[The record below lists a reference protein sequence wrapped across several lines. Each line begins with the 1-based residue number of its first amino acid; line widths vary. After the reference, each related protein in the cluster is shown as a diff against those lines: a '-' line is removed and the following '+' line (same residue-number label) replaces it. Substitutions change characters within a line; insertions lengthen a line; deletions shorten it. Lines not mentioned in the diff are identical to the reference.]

1 MSILSLSN
9 FSNQEC
15 FLIVLL
21 LLGGGA
27 VLYGLY
33 QKYISSTSEN
43 PADNSR
49 VVIKIDRKGNH
60 RYDTLP
66 DADNEEMELWIKIVL
81 AIAAIALLF
90 IPIEFYLNRS

>member
-1 MSILSLSN
+1 MAAIPLMN
-9 FSNQEC
+9 FSNSEC
-15 FLIVLL
+15 IMIIML

-27 VLYGLY
+27 AIYGLY
-33 QKYISSTSEN
+33 QKFISSPSEN

-49 VVIKIDRKGNH
+49 IAIKIDRKGNH
-60 RYDTLP
+60 RYETLP
-66 DADNEEMELWIKIVL
+66 EADDDEMELWIKIVI